1 MLEYEVLDAC
11 LKLLRDMF
19 MLKPGETI
27 AITTDTMSSDEIVE
41 ATAQAAVIL
50 GAKPLIFK
58 IAAPEGAK
66 AGDKDMPMKAL
77 IDGIKACDAWVEF
90 NYKLIFYSTVYDK
103 ITEDPNNRPR
113 YMNQNGV
120 HPELLVRNI
129 GKVDNI
135 LLNKFIQGFSDYC

>member
-50 GAKPLIFK
+50 GASHLSLRSLHRKVQKLAIK
-58 IAAPEGAK
+58 I
-66 AGDKDMPMKAL
+66 
-77 IDGIKACDAWVEF
+77 C
-90 NYKLIFYSTVYDK
+90 
-103 ITEDPNNRPR
+103 R
-113 YMNQNGV
+113 
-120 HPELLVRNI
+120 
-129 GKVDNI
+129 
-135 LLNKFIQGFSDYC
+135 

>member
-50 GAKPLIFK
+50 EAKPLN
-58 IAAPEGAK
+58 
-66 AGDKDMPMKAL
+66 L
-77 IDGIKACDAWVEF
+77 
-90 NYKLIFYSTVYDK
+90 
-103 ITEDPNNRPR
+103 
-113 YMNQNGV
+113 
-120 HPELLVRNI
+120 
-129 GKVDNI
+129 
-135 LLNKFIQGFSDYC
+135 

>member
-1 MLEYEVLDAC
+1 MEGVMLEYEVLDAC

-90 NYKLIFYSTVYDK
+90 N
-103 ITEDPNNRPR
+103 
-113 YMNQNGV
+113 
-120 HPELLVRNI
+120 
-129 GKVDNI
+129 
-135 LLNKFIQGFSDYC
+135 

>member
-66 AGDKDMPMKAL
+66 RATELFKDKNNHDMVWTEKAWKYS
-77 IDGIKACDAWVEF
+77 GHAHC
-90 NYKLIFYSTVYDK
+90 FYW
-103 ITEDPNNRPR
+103 RR
-113 YMNQNGV
+113 
-120 HPELLVRNI
+120 
-129 GKVDNI
+129 
-135 LLNKFIQGFSDYC
+135 